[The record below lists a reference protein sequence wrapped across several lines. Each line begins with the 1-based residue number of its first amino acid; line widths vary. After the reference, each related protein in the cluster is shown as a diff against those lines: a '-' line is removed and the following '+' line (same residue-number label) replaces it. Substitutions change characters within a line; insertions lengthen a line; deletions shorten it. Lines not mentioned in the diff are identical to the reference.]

1 MKSYIAVDW
10 GSTQLRG
17 WLVRDG
23 KCVETMQLPL
33 GVSRLNGQSPAEVFH
48 RYLTPWRAAAE
59 LPVVMAGMIG
69 SDAGW
74 QAVPTWPARRRLMN
88 RGVSCLPLLTA
99 CGLFPALR

>member
-74 QAVPTWPARRRLMN
+74 QAVPYLAS
-88 RGVSCLPLLTA
+88 G
-99 CGLFPALR
+99 GD